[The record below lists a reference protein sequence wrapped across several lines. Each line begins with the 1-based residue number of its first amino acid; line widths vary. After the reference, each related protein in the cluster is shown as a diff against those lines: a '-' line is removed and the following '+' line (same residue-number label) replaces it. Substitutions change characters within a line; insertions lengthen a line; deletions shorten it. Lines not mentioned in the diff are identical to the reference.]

1 MSAPPPPQEPPAPPL
16 GLAFDPTSE
25 GVPPKDAATVIPV
38 RQADGGAEIFGV
50 VRNPRSGFLG
60 GALVFPGGKV
70 DPSDASVA
78 LGFVETDALRILAE
92 APEKMR
98 ALLVAALRESLEEVG
113 LMPVAADAGA
123 IAAARQALAGG
134 QPFAEIVARLAPRVD
149 ALVPFARWVTPR
161 AEARRFDARFFL
173 MSADDC
179 PAPSVDGHETV
190 AGDWAT
196 AGAWIERFHA
206 GAVQLAPPTLR
217 VLELLAP
224 CRTVTEALALARDQS
239 LLPICPEFV
248 AGDPPMLTLPGDP
261 LHPIRERRV
270 AGSTRFALLDGR
282 FQSVDP

>member
-1 MSAPPPPQEPPAPPL
+1 MSAPPPSGKHTPAPL
-16 GLAFDPTSE
+16 GLSFDPSAE
-25 GVPPKDAATVIPV
+25 PAAPKDAATVIPL
-38 RQADGGAEIFGV
+38 RQTARGAEIFGV

-70 DPSDASVA
+70 DPADGSVA
-78 LGFVETDALRILAE
+78 LAFTETDALRLLADGT
-92 APEKMR
+92 EKVG
-98 ALLVAALRESLEEVG
+98 ALLTAALRESLEEAG
-113 LMPVAADAGA
+113 LLPGSADASA
-123 IAAARQALAGG
+123 IAAARRALAEG
-134 QPFAEIVARLAPRVD
+134 QPFADLVAGLAPRVD

-179 PAPSVDGHETV
+179 PAPSVDGHEAV

-196 AGAWIERFHA
+196 ASTWIERFHS
-206 GAVQLAPPTLR
+206 GTVQLAPPTLR
-217 VLELLAP
+217 VLELLVP

-261 LHPIRERRV
+261 LHPIPQRRV
-270 AGSTRFALLDGR
+270 AGATRFALLDGR